1 VTLWSPEQSPP
12 TTPSGS
18 GVTAVGDDTALAGIQ
33 RLVAEAQASSS
44 KAQALADRAAAFL
57 FYFATGAG
65 VITFIA
71 WTLLGSV
78 PDAVTRTVTVLVI
91 ACPHALGLAIPLVIA
106 ISTEQAA
113 RAGVLIKN
121 RMALERMRTIDVV
134 LFDKTGTLT
143 KGEPEL
149 KDVATV
155 DGSPGRTAGPG
166 RRRGI
171 RQRTP
176 RGPRHRPG
184 RPPAEPGP
192 FHGQRLYL
200 HDRPGRPRPVDGRRS
215 RWAARRCCAN
225 SELTEPDVPGSDH
238 PGVDGPRRGRAARR
252 GRDRILGAVS
262 LEDAVREESRQA
274 VGALQNRGV
283 KVAMITGDARQV
295 ARPWHRS

>member
-1 VTLWSPEQSPP
+1 MITGESKTVLAVRRVTPWWPGPSPR
-12 TTPSGS
+12 TTRVRVR
-18 GVTAVGDDTALAGIQ
+18 VTAVGEDTALAGIQ

-44 KAQALADRAAAFL
+44 RAQALADRAAAFL
-57 FYFATGAG
+57 FYFAAGAG

-149 KDVATV
+149 KDVAV
-155 DGSPGRTAGPG
+155 AAGAA
-166 RRRGI
+166 
-171 RQRTP
+171 
-176 RGPRHRPG
+176 
-184 RPPAEPGP
+184 RPPTELLALAAAVESDSE
-192 FHGQRLYL
+192 H
-200 HDRPGRPRPVDGRRS
+200 PV
-215 RWAARRCCAN
+215 ARAI
-225 SELTEPDVPGSDH
+225 V
-238 PGVDGPRRGRAARR
+238 RAARR
-252 GRDRILGAVS
+252 PGPGHSAGHRLH
-262 LEDAVREESRQA
+262 
-274 VGALQNRGV
+274 
-283 KVAMITGDARQV
+283 AR
-295 ARPWHRS
+295 